1 MILIKKFNACLYRH
15 GVGHDNEEISASWE
29 IVPILFLKSGQQRW
43 ISLRQII
50 LR

>member
-15 GVGHDNEEISASWE
+15 GVGHDNEEISASCE
-29 IVPILFLKSGQQRW
+29 IVPIFLKSGQQRW
-43 ISLRQII
+43 ISLQQTI